1 MITDMEEVNVR
12 AKHKPEY
19 DTVPL
24 PSSGVAIRTVGKYSY
39 AYHIG
44 KGYRNAKGQPS
55 SEQTGIGKVTKDG
68 KLVPN
73 DNYYAIYENRLPP
86 MPKIEI
92 DSIVNFGDFF
102 LMDRIARDTGL
113 SRVLSNVFGET
124 GDEILMLAIYMAL
137 TGQALYRC
145 DGWQRETLTGRD
157 GKLTS
162 QRCSRILQSLNES
175 RRMDFFR
182 AWASARQQH
191 EYLAYDVTS
200 VSSYSRGNELVEH
213 GYNRDGDDMAQVNLG
228 MYYGEESGL
237 PIFYCTYKGSI
248 VDKSH
253 LPYMMQYNERLGI
266 KDVCFV
272 MDRGFFSES
281 NLRWMAHKHRFI
293 IGVSNSLRLSKEL
306 IANYGE
312 QVMSSRYD
320 IGLSGA
326 NGISMDDDR
335 YEFRSKIHLFYSLD
349 KLADE
354 GRIFKDKLV
363 KWEDDLRNGKSV
375 KAAEDYFHVDF
386 DDEKETPV
394 VTRNHAAI
402 DDKLRNMGYF
412 LMLTTDL
419 KKTPSEILEIYRKK
433 DLIEKCFDELKN
445 GLDMKRL
452 RVHSDVAANGKM
464 FIAFIGLILR
474 TYVHQKLKDYMD
486 SKRPIS
492 MAQIFDELRMIKTV
506 KLIDGMW
513 LHNPLTKRQRVIL
526 EQFEITDECIT
537 KAIHKYTGINPFF
550 DE

>member
-1 MITDMEEVNVR
+1 MR
-12 AKHKPEY
+12 ARHKSEY
-19 DTVPL
+19 ASIPL
-24 PSSGVAIRTVGKYSY
+24 PSSGVSVNKVGKYEY
-39 AYHIG
+39 VYHIG
-44 KGYRNAKGQPS
+44 KGYRNAKGQPTNDK
-55 SEQTGIGKVTKDG
+55 TGIGKLDSNG
-68 KLVPN
+68 MLIPN
-73 DNYYAIYENRLPP
+73 DNYYAIYENKSPP
-86 MPKIEI
+86 MPKLGI

-102 LMDRIARDTGL
+102 LMDRIARDIGL
-113 SRVLSNVFGET
+113 SRVLSNVYGSM

-162 QRCSRILQSLNES
+162 QRCSRVLKSLDEP

-182 AWASARQQH
+182 AWANARQQH

-213 GYNRDGDDMAQVNLG
+213 GYNRDGEEMAQVNLG

-266 KDVCFV
+266 NDVCFV
-272 MDRGFFSES
+272 MDRGFFSED
-281 NLRWMAHKHRFI
+281 NVKWMAHEHRFI
-293 IGVSNSLRLSKEL
+293 MGISNSLRISKEI
-306 IANYGE
+306 IAAYGNE
-312 QVMSSRYD
+312 VMSSRYD

-326 NGISMDDDR
+326 NGISIDDER
-335 YEFRSKIHLFYSLD
+335 YEFRSKVHLFYSVD
-349 KLADE
+349 KLSDE
-354 GRIFKDKLV
+354 KRIFTEKLA
-363 KWEDDLRNGKSV
+363 KWEDDLRKGKII
-375 KAAEDYFHVDF
+375 KAADGYFHVDL
-386 DDEKETPV
+386 DGADGLPV

-402 DDKLRNMGYF
+402 DEKLRNMGYF

-419 KKTPSEILEIYRKK
+419 KKNPSEILDIYRKK
-433 DLIEKCFDELKN
+433 DLIEKSFDELKN
-445 GLDMKRL
+445 DLDMKRL

-474 TYVHQKLKDYMD
+474 TYVHQRLKDYID

-506 KLIDGMW
+506 KTKTGMW
-513 LHNPLTKRQRVIL
+513 LHNPLTKRQRAIL
-526 EQFEITDECIT
+526 EQFEITEECIKT
-537 KAIHKYTGINPFF
+537 AIYKYTGKNLFF
-550 DE
+550 AE

>member
-1 MITDMEEVNVR
+1 MR
-12 AKHKPEY
+12 ARHMAEY
-19 DTVPL
+19 ASIPVP
-24 PSSGVAIRTVGKYSY
+24 PSGVSINKVGKYQY
-39 AYHIG
+39 VYHIG
-44 KGYRNAKGQPS
+44 KGYRNSKGQPTNDK
-55 SEQTGIGKVTKDG
+55 TGIGKLDANG
-68 KLVPN
+68 MLMPN
-73 DNYYAIYENRLPP
+73 DNYYAIYENRAPP
-86 MPKIEI
+86 LPKIEI
-92 DSIVNFGDFF
+92 DSIVNFGDFY
-102 LMDRIARDTGL
+102 LMDRIARDIGL
-113 SRVLSNVFGET
+113 SRVLSNVYGEM

-162 QRCSRILQSLNES
+162 QRCSRVLKSLDET

-182 AWASARQQH
+182 AWASVRQQH

-213 GYNRDGDDMAQVNLG
+213 GYNRDGEDMAQINLG

-281 NLRWMAHKHRFI
+281 NVRWMAHKHRFI
-293 IGVSNSLRLSKEL
+293 IGISNSLQLSKE
-306 IANYGE
+306 IINSYGE
-312 QVMSSRYD
+312 QVTSSRYD

-326 NGISMDDDR
+326 NGLSIDDDR
-335 YEFRSKIHLFYSLD
+335 YEFRSKIHLFYSID
-349 KLADE
+349 KLSDE
-354 GRIFKDKLV
+354 GRIFKEKLS
-363 KWEDDLRNGKSV
+363 KWEEDLRSGKSV
-375 KAAEDYFHVDF
+375 KAAEDYFHIDY
-386 DDEKETPV
+386 DNEKEIPL

-402 DDKLRNMGYF
+402 DDKLRNMGFF

-419 KKTPSEILEIYRKK
+419 NKNPNDILEIYRKK

-445 GLDMKRL
+445 DLDMKRL

-474 TYVHQKLKDYMD
+474 TYVYQKLRDYID

-506 KLIDGMW
+506 KTKNGMW
-513 LHNPLTKRQRVIL
+513 LHNPLTKRQRTIL
-526 EQFEITDECIT
+526 EQFNITEECISA
-537 KAIHKYTGINPFF
+537 AINKYTGVNSFF
-550 DE
+550 EE

>member
-1 MITDMEEVNVR
+1 VR
-12 AKHKPEY
+12 AKHKLEY
-19 DTVPL
+19 ARVPL
-24 PSSGVAIRTVGKYSY
+24 PSSGVHINKIGKYQY
-39 AYHIG
+39 VYHFG
-44 KGYRNAKGQPS
+44 KGYRNAQGKP
-55 SEQTGIGKVTKDG
+55 TNNKTAIGKLDTSG
-68 KLVPN
+68 MLIPN
-73 DNYYAIYENRLPP
+73 DNYYAIYENRAPPLPV
-86 MPKIEI
+86 IEI
-92 DSIVNFGDFF
+92 DSIVNFGDFY
-102 LMDRIARDTGL
+102 LMDRIARDIGL
-113 SRVLSNVFGET
+113 SRVLSNVYGEM
-124 GDEILMLAIYMAL
+124 GDEILILAIYMAL

-162 QRCSRILQSLNES
+162 QRCSRVLKALDET

-182 AWASARQQH
+182 AWASVRQQH

-213 GYNRDGDDMAQVNLG
+213 GYNRDGEDMAQINLG
-228 MYYGEESGL
+228 MYYGEGSGL

-281 NLRWMAHKHRFI
+281 NVRWMAHKHRFI
-293 IGVSNSLRLSKEL
+293 MGISNSLRLSKDI
-306 IANYGE
+306 IADYGE
-312 QVMSSRYD
+312 QVTSSRYD

-326 NGISMDDDR
+326 SGISIEDDR
-335 YEFRSKIHLFYSLD
+335 YEFRSKIHLFYSID
-349 KLADE
+349 KLSDE
-354 GRIFKDKLV
+354 GRIFKEKLS
-363 KWEDDLRNGKSV
+363 KWEDDLQNGKSV

-386 DDEKETPV
+386 DNEKERPV

-419 KKTPSEILEIYRKK
+419 NKSPSEILDIYRKK

-445 GLDMKRL
+445 DLDMKRL

-474 TYVHQKLKDYMD
+474 TYVHQKLKDYID

-506 KLIDGMW
+506 KTKNGMW
-513 LHNPLTKRQRVIL
+513 LHNPLTKRQRTIL
-526 EQFEITDECIT
+526 EQFEITDECISS
-537 KAIHKYTGINPFF
+537 AIYKYTGINSFF
-550 DE
+550 EE

>member
-1 MITDMEEVNVR
+1 MR
-12 AKHKPEY
+12 AKHKHDYEA
-19 DTVPL
+19 VPL
-24 PSSGVAIRTVGKYSY
+24 PSSNISVRKVGKYRY

-55 SEQTGIGKVTKDG
+55 SEQTGIGKVTEDG
-68 KLVPN
+68 RLIPN
-73 DNYYAIYENRLPP
+73 DNYYAIFENRLPP
-86 MPKIEI
+86 APRLEI

-102 LMDRIARDTGL
+102 LMDRIAKDIGL
-113 SRVLSNVFGET
+113 SRVLSNVYGSM

-157 GKLTS
+157 GKLSS
-162 QRCSRILQSLNES
+162 QRCSRVLKSLDEP
-175 RRMDFFR
+175 RRMEFFR

-213 GYNRDGDDMAQVNLG
+213 GYNRDGEEMAQVNLG

-266 KDVCFV
+266 KEVCFV
-272 MDRGFFSES
+272 MDRGFFSER
-281 NLRWMAHKHRFI
+281 NIKWMAHKHRFI
-293 IGVSNSLRLSKEL
+293 MGISNSLRLSKD
-306 IANYGE
+306 IISKYGNE
-312 QVMSSRYD
+312 VISSRYD

-326 NGISMDDDR
+326 NGMSIEDSR
-335 YEFRSKIHLFYSLD
+335 YDFRSKIHLFYSLD
-349 KLADE
+349 KLSDE
-354 GRIFKDKLV
+354 GRIFKEKLA
-363 KWEDDLRNGKSV
+363 KWEEDLRNGKSINV
-375 KAAEDYFHVDF
+375 AEEYFHISYGN
-386 DDEKETPV
+386 ETGTPV

-402 DDKLRNMGYF
+402 DEKLRNMGYF

-419 KKTPSEILEIYRKK
+419 KKTPSEVLQIYRKK
-433 DLIEKCFDELKN
+433 DLIEKSFDELKN
-445 GLDMKRL
+445 DLDMKRL
-452 RVHSDVAANGKM
+452 RVHSDVAASGKM
-464 FIAFIGLILR
+464 FISFIGLILR
-474 TYVHQKLKDYMD
+474 TYVHQKLQEYMD

-506 KLIDGMW
+506 KTKGGMW
-513 LHNPLTKRQRVIL
+513 LHNPLTKRQRIIL
-526 EQFEITDECIT
+526 EQFDITEECIT
-537 KAIHKYTGINPFF
+537 TALNKYTGINPFF
-550 DE
+550 EE